1 MASAERERLSD
12 TNQDWKRWG
21 PYVSERA
28 WGTVREDYSE
38 GGTAWEA
45 FPHDHARSRAFRWS
59 EDGLAAICD
68 TSQRLCFGFAFWN
81 GRDPILKERIFGL
94 TGNEGNHGEDAKEYW
109 WYLDSTPTHSW
120 MRWRYVYPQ
129 AAFPYE
135 QLVDENRRRG
145 RHDAEFELLDT
156 GVFDDDRY
164 WEITVDYA
172 KADVDDICVK
182 VTVRNAGPEAATI
195 DVLPSLWF
203 RNTWSW
209 GLDDRRPM
217 LGEKDGALGAE
228 HWDIGRMTLV
238 GTGDATPLLC
248 ENESNAAKL
257 WGVEG
262 ATRFAKDGI
271 GDFVIHGTASVNP
284 DRVGTKGALWYRLT
298 VAAGAEVEV
307 RLRLSSKGAPAGDA
321 TWTSAMRERATEA
334 DEFYAA
340 ITPSSASAD
349 EAMVLRQAFAGM
361 LWSKQFFHYD
371 IERWLAGDP
380 AGPTP
385 PDSRSTGR
393 NSSWRHLNNHDV
405 ISMPDPWEY
414 PWYAAWDLA
423 FHCVV
428 LAHVDAAFAKEQL
441 LLMCREWYM
450 HPNGQLPAY
459 EWAFGDVN
467 PPVHAWAALRVF
479 EIDGGRDYEFLERIF
494 QKLLLNFTWW
504 VNRKDNDGNNVFEG
518 GFLGLDNIGPI
529 DRSASLPVGG
539 HIEQSDGTAW
549 MAAYCLDLLEI
560 AIVLSLND
568 PAYED
573 MTTKFFEHFSYIAAA
588 MYDRYLWDDEDG
600 FYYDVLQLDTGERM
614 PLRVRSLVGILPIAA
629 TTTLGDAT
637 LERLPWFREHMQ
649 WFLDNRSHLAMQASR
664 THTRDGGQGRL
675 LAIASPEQ
683 LQRLLSHV
691 LDEGGLLSPH
701 GIRSVSAEH
710 KDQPFVL
717 ELAGMNYAVDYEP
730 AESTSGL
737 FGGNSN
743 WRGPI
748 WFPIN
753 YVVIEALGRYARFFG
768 DDFRVECPTG
778 SGVMMTLAEVADEL
792 ARRLISLFTNDDN
805 GQRAIFGTIEKF
817 QNDRRWH
824 DQLLF
829 NEYFHGD
836 TGAGLGASHQTGW
849 TGLVADLIIRRGRG
863 QMV

>member
-1 MASAERERLSD
+1 MASAERLRLND
-12 TNQDWKRWG
+12 TTADWKRWG

-38 GGTAWEA
+38 GGTPWES

-68 TSQRLCFGFAFWN
+68 TAQRLCFGFAFWN
-81 GRDPILKERIFGL
+81 GQDPILKERIFGL

-120 MRWRYVYPQ
+120 MRWRYAYPQ
-129 AAFPYE
+129 CAFPYQ

-156 GVFDDDRY
+156 GIFDDDRY
-164 WEITVDYA
+164 WELTVDYA

-182 VTVRNAGPEAATI
+182 VTVRNAGPDEATI

-217 LGEKDGALGAE
+217 LVEKDGTLVAE

-248 ENESNAAKL
+248 DNESNFAKL
-257 WGVEG
+257 WGVDG
-262 ATRFAKDGI
+262 STRFPKDGI
-271 GDFVIHGTASVNP
+271 GDFVIHGAASINP

-298 VAAGAEVEV
+298 VAAGAEVELP
-307 RLRLSSKGAPAGDA
+307 LRLSAKGTAPGDS
-321 TWTSAMRERATEA
+321 TWTSTMRQRSAEA
-334 DEFYAA
+334 DEFYASV
-340 ITPSSASAD
+340 TPAGASDD
-349 EAMVLRQAFAGM
+349 EALVLRQAFAGM

-385 PDSRSTGR
+385 PASRSTGR

-504 VNRKDNDGNNVFEG
+504 VNRKDSDGNNVFEG

-560 AIVLSLND
+560 SIVLSLND
-568 PAYED
+568 PVYED

-600 FYYDVLQLDTGERM
+600 FYYDVLQLDTGERL

-683 LQRLLSHV
+683 LQRLLAHV
-691 LDEGGLLSPH
+691 LDERGLLSPH

-710 KDQPFVL
+710 SDQPFVL
-717 ELAGMNYAVDYEP
+717 ELAGMSYAVDYEP

-778 SGVMMTLAEVADEL
+778 SGAMMTLAEVADEL
-792 ARRLISLFTNDDN
+792 ARRLISLFTDDDN
-805 GQRAIFGTIEKF
+805 GQRAIFGMIHKF